1 VALLEAHAL
10 AKSFATAGGTRDV
23 LRDVTLSVERGEFLA
38 IVGAMGSGKSTL
50 MHLFAGLTEPDAGRL
65 VIGGEVGRGVRRD
78 AALVF
83 QNHSLLPWF
92 SAIENVRLAVDAA
105 FPEWPRS
112 RQRDQARRTLELVG
126 LGEAL
131 HRRPGQLSGGMRQR
145 VAIARAFAI
154 EPQLLFLDE
163 PFGAL
168 DALTRET
175 LQQELERLCSSA
187 ERPVTTVMIT
197 NNVDEAVLLA
207 DRIVSLT
214 RGPGATIGAT
224 IPVDLPRPRTAMLVA
239 HDPHGVRV
247 RASVV
252 EALTSRDSHPHGRGV
267 RGLLSGASREPAAS
281 GFGVVERLGGS

>member
-1 VALLEAHAL
+1 VALLEAQGL
-10 AKSFATAGGTRDV
+10 TKSFATPTGTREV
-23 LRDVTLSVERGEFLA
+23 LRNVSLSVERGEFLA

-50 MHLFAGLTEPDAGRL
+50 MHLFAGLTAPDTGQL
-65 VIGGEVGRGVRRD
+65 VIGGEVVRGVRRD

-105 FPEWPRS
+105 FPEWPKS
-112 RQRDQARRTLELVG
+112 RQRDQARQTLELVG
-126 LGEAL
+126 LGDAL

-154 EPQLLFLDE
+154 EPELLFLDE

-175 LQQELERLCSSA
+175 LQQELGRLCSSA
-187 ERPVTTVMIT
+187 SRPVTTVMIT

-224 IPVDLPRPRTAMLVA
+224 IDVDLARPRTPMLVA
-239 HDPHGVRV
+239 RDPHAVRV
-247 RASVV
+247 RSSVV
-252 EALTSRDSHPHGRGV
+252 EALTSHDSRPNGRA
-267 RGLLSGASREPAAS
+267 LQATAAAAREAAANRFS
-281 GFGVVERLGGS
+281 AVERLGEL

>member
-1 VALLEAHAL
+1 L
-10 AKSFATAGGTRDV
+10 TA
-23 LRDVTLSVERGEFLA
+23 
-38 IVGAMGSGKSTL
+38 
-50 MHLFAGLTEPDAGRL
+50 PDAGRL
-65 VIGGEVGRGVRRD
+65 VIGGEAVRGVRRD

-105 FPEWPRS
+105 FPEWPKS
-112 RQRDQARRTLELVG
+112 RQRDQARQTLELVG

-175 LQQELERLCSSA
+175 LQQELGRLCASA

-214 RGPGATIGAT
+214 RGPGATIGAA
-224 IPVDLPRPRTAMLVA
+224 IPVDLPRTAKQVA
-239 HDPHGVRV
+239 HDPHAVGVRS
-247 RASVV
+247 SVV
-252 EALTSRDSHPHGRGV
+252 EALTSHDTHPHGRGLRAV
-267 RGLLSGASREPAAS
+267 PAGLHRKTAAS
-281 GFGVVERLGGS
+281 GFGTVEPLGES

>member
-1 VALLEAHAL
+1 MALLEAQGL
-10 AKSFATAGGTRDV
+10 AKSFATAGGTREV
-23 LRDVTLSVERGEFLA
+23 LRNVTLSVERGEFLA

-50 MHLFAGLTEPDAGRL
+50 MHLFAGLTAPDAGRL
-65 VIGGEVGRGVRRD
+65 VIGGEVVRGVRRD

-105 FPEWPRS
+105 FPEWPKS

-126 LGEAL
+126 LGDAL
-131 HRRPGQLSGGMRQR
+131 HRRPRQLSGGMRQR

-154 EPQLLFLDE
+154 EPELLFLDE

-175 LQQELERLCSSA
+175 LQQELGRLCSSA
-187 ERPVTTVMIT
+187 ARPVTTVMIT
-197 NNVDEAVLLA
+197 NNVDEAILLA

-224 IPVDLPRPRTAMLVA
+224 IQVDLARPRTAMLVA
-239 HDPHGVRV
+239 HDAHAVRV
-247 RASVV
+247 RSSVV
-252 EALTSRDSHPHGRGV
+252 EALTSHDSHPHGRAL
-267 RGLLSGASREPAAS
+267 RAASAALGREPAAN
-281 GFGVVERLGGS
+281 GFGAVERLGES

>member
-1 VALLEAHAL
+1 
-10 AKSFATAGGTRDV
+10 
-23 LRDVTLSVERGEFLA
+23 
-38 IVGAMGSGKSTL
+38 MGSGKSTL
-50 MHLFAGLTEPDAGRL
+50 MHLFAGLTAPDAGRL
-65 VIGGEVGRGVRRD
+65 TVGGELVRGVRRD

-105 FPEWPRS
+105 FPEWPKS

-126 LGEAL
+126 LGDAL

-154 EPQLLFLDE
+154 EPELLFLDE

-175 LQQELERLCSSA
+175 LQQELGRLCSSA
-187 ERPVTTVMIT
+187 ARPVTTVMIT
-197 NNVDEAVLLA
+197 NNVDEAILLA

-224 IPVDLPRPRTAMLVA
+224 IPVDLARPRTPLMVA
-239 HDPHGVRV
+239 HDAHAVSVRS
-247 RASVV
+247 SVV
-252 EALTSRDSHPHGRGV
+252 EALTSNDSHRHGRAVPASAIGRNREV
-267 RGLLSGASREPAAS
+267 AGYGAI
-281 GFGVVERLGGS
+281 ERLGEL